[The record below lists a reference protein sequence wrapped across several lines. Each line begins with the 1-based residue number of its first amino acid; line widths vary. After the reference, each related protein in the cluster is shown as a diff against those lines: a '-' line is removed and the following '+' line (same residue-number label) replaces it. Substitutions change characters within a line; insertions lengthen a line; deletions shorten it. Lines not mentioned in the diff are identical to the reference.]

1 MKKPVLVFFMAII
14 FSFAGAQNL
23 YKMAPQIIV
32 LNFGPKNP
40 HFDEQIYPHLK
51 FLYTPDINVQYANGT
66 LKEKINLTGTP
77 QFLARAI
84 NEGYFKLYGFLLID
98 RAGNCYTEGANLVE
112 NPAIAKSLC
121 ANGKTLS
128 DNVKAI
134 VKKQKTIHPKTGP
147 LPWGKSHIAI
157 KGLLSRHTSIVHAA
171 FLSGHALPAFNV
183 QTADGKSVSIRQ
195 VIQGKPSL
203 IFFAAIPPSGNLET
217 IYKFYHGPLEKPSK
231 NIQKRFEKL
240 TLYFSF
246 LEGQFFDFN
255 PKKALKK
262 KYAQ

>member
-1 MKKPVLVFFMAII
+1 MKKPVLLFLMAII
-14 FSFAGAQNL
+14 FTYAGAQKMSN
-23 YKMAPQIIV
+23 MAPQIIV
-32 LNFGPKNP
+32 VNFGPKNP

-51 FLYTPDINVQYANGT
+51 FLYTPDINVQYSNGT

-84 NEGYFKLYGFLLID
+84 NEDYFKLYGFLIID
-98 RAGNCYTEGANLVE
+98 QAGNCYTEGANLFE
-112 NPAIAKSLC
+112 NPAVAKSLC

-128 DNVKAI
+128 DNVKAV
-134 VKKQKTIHPKTGP
+134 VKKHKTIRLKTGP
-147 LPWGKSHIAI
+147 LPWGKSHIAL

-171 FLSGHALPAFNV
+171 FLSGHALPEFNV

-203 IFFAAIPPSGNLET
+203 IFFAAIPPTENVET

-231 NIQKRFEKL
+231 TIQKRFGKL
-240 TLYFSF
+240 TLYLSV

-255 PKKALKK
+255 PKKALKQ